1 MHHLDLNALRTPQ
14 YGWNEHAGLLFVDQP
29 IGTGFSYGAA
39 EDYCTSEECVS
50 KDMYEVLQGFF
61 DKHDDLRGA
70 EFYVTGE
77 SYAVRRRATARP
89 PPRPHAPVAV
99 TPTRA
104 DTRLGHIQ
112 GHYVPAVASYIS
124 KQNKE
129 LQGGDSRHIDLKAI
143 AIGNGLTDPL
153 VQYSAYA
160 DYVLERGLIS
170 KAFRDTIDLA
180 YYAVC
185 APALLA
191 CKDKGVGCV
200 IGLETCQLAVVAP
213 LVAAIE
219 AKLGHVMNP
228 YNVTGACEHPPLC
241 YDFSAITAYMQ
252 LESTREALHVTGDHE
267 WETCDAGVHVA
278 LTADW
283 MRDLE
288 LVVPGLL
295 ADGVRVLVYAGE
307 DDFICNYKGN
317 EKWVHAMKWPGQAA
331 YDAASKDPKPW
342 VVNGAPAGT
351 AIESG
356 NLTFLR
362 VFKAGHMVP
371 MDQPEAALDMINRLV
386 SGRSYADGAGA
397 ATFIGRRAGQ
407 RGAVASI

>member
-1 MHHLDLNALRTPQ
+1 
-14 YGWNEHAGLLFVDQP
+14 
-29 IGTGFSYGAA
+29 
-39 EDYCTSEECVS
+39 
-50 KDMYEVLQGFF
+50 MYEVLQGFF
-61 DKHDDLRGA
+61 DKHEDLRGA

-77 SYAVRRRATARP
+77 SYA
-89 PPRPHAPVAV
+89 
-99 TPTRA
+99 
-104 DTRLGHIQ
+104 

-153 VQYSAYA
+153 VQYSAYG

-386 SGRSYADGAGA
+386 SGRRYADGVVVDFIGHSEGEHGA
-397 ATFIGRRAGQ
+397 AAI
-407 RGAVASI
+407 